1 MIGPNHLF
9 SFANVIKINMY
20 DLDHVKKHLPHRDPF
35 LLVDRV
41 IEVDLGN
48 KIHAQWDIKSE
59 ADFFRG
65 HFPDKPVLPGVLIIE
80 SLAQAAGIL
89 GFMTMNKTP
98 EEGSIYYFAGADKVR
113 FRQPVVPGEVLDL
126 FSAVESVKSGIWK
139 FNCYAEVEGKKICSA
154 MILCADRPK

>member
-1 MIGPNHLF
+1 
-9 SFANVIKINMY
+9 MY
-20 DLDHVKKHLPHRDPF
+20 DLDHIKKHLPHRDPF

-48 KIHAQWDIKSE
+48 KIHAQWDIKPQ

-98 EEGSIYYFAGADKVR
+98 EEGSIYYFVGADNVR
-113 FRQPVVPGEVLDL
+113 FRSPVVPPSILTL
-126 FSAVESVKSGIWK
+126 ESKKIQDRRGIWK
-139 FNCYAEVEGKKICSA
+139 FDCKASMEENLVCSA
-154 MILCADRPK
+154 TILCADRPK